1 MNKTKYP
8 LVPAGTLALGT
19 LFATLDLIDG
29 ERRIKFFMRGHDEP
43 HPGKPWVRAK
53 GLGYM
58 QYRENDSLRARVR
71 VAPDRGST
79 LIGELTPVIALRLCE
94 QPVKLPDNIHVTV
107 LPGASYEDT
116 SDAGPML
123 LAPSRSPK

>member
-8 LVPAGTLALGT
+8 LVPAGTLAPGT

-53 GLGYM
+53 GLGFM
-58 QYRENDSLRARVR
+58 QYRENGSLRVRVR

-79 LIGELTPVIALRLCE
+79 LIGELTPVIALRTLRPPE
-94 QPVKLPDNIHVTV
+94 
-107 LPGASYEDT
+107 
-116 SDAGPML
+116 
-123 LAPSRSPK
+123 SRP